1 MEISKDTI
9 IQRQMRN
16 LMGGEMGNETVMMDM
31 DTGDYLGLNEVGTS
45 IWKHI
50 EQPISFEALCEKLMQ
65 EYDVDADTCARET
78 QAYLLKLAQ
87 ENMVNLEA

>member
-1 MEISKDTI
+1 MEIAKETV

-45 IWKHI
+45 IWKLI
-50 EQPISFEALCEKLMQ
+50 EQPITFEALCAQLMT
-65 EYDVDADTCARET
+65 EYDVDAETCALHTRD
-78 QAYLLKLAQ
+78 YLLKLAQ
-87 ENMVNLEA
+87 ENMVTFDA

>member
-1 MEISKDTI
+1 MEISKQTV

-31 DTGDYLGLNEVGTS
+31 NTGDYLGLNEVGTS

-50 EQPISFEALCEKLMQ
+50 EQPIAFGALCARLMD
-65 EYDVDADTCARET
+65 EYDVDADTCAQQTRD
-78 QAYLLKLAQ
+78 YLLQLAQ
-87 ENMVNLEA
+87 ENMVTFDA